1 MADDHLKPLRDSL
14 IPCCDDYNA
23 DEALRAMASAMP
35 VGPGNFTL
43 SPSQIP
49 DLNLSIHPVGMKNAR
64 GAGRT
69 KECAPREQETRQIQT
84 AGFS

>member
-1 MADDHLKPLRDSL
+1 MADDHLKPLRDSV

-49 DLNLSIHPVGMKNAR
+49 DLNLSISSGRDEECSRRGSNQRMRPKRAR
-64 GAGRT
+64 NPTNSNRW
-69 KECAPREQETRQIQT
+69 
-84 AGFS
+84 F